1 MNNQIKQF
9 IIIVSVVIISVLVS
23 SLGSTEEQSSFI
35 FMCGMLGGILG
46 VVTSRMD
53 GDKNE

>member
-9 IIIVSVVIISVLVS
+9 IIIVSTVAVFALIV

-35 FMCGMLGGILG
+35 FMCGMLGGIFG
-46 VVTSRMD
+46 VVTRRMD